1 MFFYYTLGK
10 ITHLQEGWLKMSLFE
25 RVSELAK
32 KQGKSL
38 NRVAED
44 NGLSKNAIY
53 QWRTSSPKAE
63 TLELIANYFHVSTDY
78 LLGRTDNP
86 HMGMSEKQKEMT
98 IEEAL
103 KSVMSYNG
111 KEVSEND
118 RQVLERIAKA
128 YLDGK
133 I

>member
-1 MFFYYTLGK
+1 MDVLGK
-10 ITHLQEGWLKMSLFE
+10 IK
-25 RVSELAK
+25 ELAK
-32 KQGKSL
+32 QRNISLAELERRTGLSSGSITKWGKSAPT
-38 NRVAED
+38 VD
-44 NGLSKNAIY
+44 
-53 QWRTSSPKAE
+53 
-63 TLELIANYFHVSTDY
+63 
-78 LLGRTDNP
+78 
-86 HMGMSEKQKEMT
+86 
-98 IEEAL
+98 

>member
-1 MFFYYTLGK
+1 MDVLGK
-10 ITHLQEGWLKMSLFE
+10 IK
-25 RVSELAK
+25 ELAK
-32 KQGKSL
+32 QRNISLAELERRTGLSSGSITKCGKSAPSVDKL
-38 NRVAED
+38 EKIAE
-44 NGLSKNAIY
+44 
-53 QWRTSSPKAE
+53 
-63 TLELIANYFHVSTDY
+63 YFHVSTDY

-86 HMGMSEKQKEMT
+86 HMGMSEKQKELT

>member
-1 MFFYYTLGK
+1 LGK

>member
-1 MFFYYTLGK
+1 MGK
-10 ITHLQEGWLKMSLFE
+10 ITHWQEGWLKMSLFE

>member
-1 MFFYYTLGK
+1 LGK
-10 ITHLQEGWLKMSLFE
+10 ITHLPEGWLKISLFE

>member
-1 MFFYYTLGK
+1 
-10 ITHLQEGWLKMSLFE
+10 MSLFE

-86 HMGMSEKQKEMT
+86 HLGMSEKQKELT

>member
-1 MFFYYTLGK
+1 
-10 ITHLQEGWLKMSLFE
+10 
-25 RVSELAK
+25 
-32 KQGKSL
+32 
-38 NRVAED
+38 
-44 NGLSKNAIY
+44 
-53 QWRTSSPKAE
+53 
-63 TLELIANYFHVSTDY
+63 
-78 LLGRTDNP
+78 
-86 HMGMSEKQKEMT
+86 MGMSEKQKEMT

>member
-1 MFFYYTLGK
+1 MDVLGK
-10 ITHLQEGWLKMSLFE
+10 IK
-25 RVSELAK
+25 ELAK
-32 KQGKSL
+32 QRNISLAELERRTGLSSGSITKWGKSAPSVDKL
-38 NRVAED
+38 AKIAE
-44 NGLSKNAIY
+44 
-53 QWRTSSPKAE
+53 
-63 TLELIANYFHVSTDY
+63 YFHVSTDY
-78 LLGRTDNP
+78 LLGRTDTP